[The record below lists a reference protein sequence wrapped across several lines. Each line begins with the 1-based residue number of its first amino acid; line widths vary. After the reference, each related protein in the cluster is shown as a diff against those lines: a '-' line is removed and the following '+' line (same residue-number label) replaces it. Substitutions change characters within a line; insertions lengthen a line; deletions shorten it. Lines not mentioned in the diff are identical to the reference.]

1 MGRSCSFAGSI
12 FKTMQQI
19 SNDCGIGG
27 LYQKLGKFYVGP
39 YESNMNP
46 TLHEPQIKLF
56 TSSPPKVYCPKMA

>member
-1 MGRSCSFAGSI
+1 
-12 FKTMQQI
+12 MQQI